1 MKWTT
6 MKNDVNDAMLACVVV
21 SKCIGQGQT
30 TVHRFTACNCIT
42 VDQIHT
48 KFSRNQGNFIVN
60 VKSQFIFMCWKIKWR
75 HLTNDITITSDE

>member
-1 MKWTT
+1 

-30 TVHRFTACNCIT
+30 TVDCFTACNCIT

-48 KFSRNQGNFIVN
+48 KFSRNHGNFIVN
-60 VKSQFIFMCWKIKWR
+60 VKSQFISTCWKMMWR
-75 HLTNDITITSDE
+75 NLTNDMTITSDK